1 MRKSYAT
8 LLAVVL
14 ALSTLVGC
22 GKADNASPAANGES
36 NASSPNAEKTNSS
49 EVVKIK
55 YVVPGT
61 EPKDYQKVFE
71 KVNEKLA
78 ADGVGVAV
86 EKIFIPWDAWDQK
99 LNLMLST
106 GEEFDLFHVM
116 QDRTPFSNY
125 YTRGALADISE
136 EIEKYGANLKKNIPE
151 DIFGGAT
158 IGGKYYI
165 VPSYWVEMASEGQFN
180 IRRDILREN
189 NLQEPTT
196 PAELISAWETVMKNW
211 KGKNKPYL
219 GTRADFDPI
228 NLHTSILHR
237 TYDTFPFTVKDKFF
251 YVNQNG
257 EVKSWIETD
266 EFKKDAAFMHE
277 LYTKG
282 ITNPDILVM
291 KQEQVDAQLDS
302 GEWFVRL
309 GTGGSLNGLQKY
321 NPDATVDDIG
331 VVWFNPEKEYL
342 RPSPSRTGMPYR
354 RTASIPRRPLS
365 LWIGCWPARTTTIW
379 FNMASRVSTTPKMAT
394 RA

>member
-1 MRKSYAT
+1 
-8 LLAVVL
+8 
-14 ALSTLVGC
+14 
-22 GKADNASPAANGES
+22 
-36 NASSPNAEKTNSS
+36 
-49 EVVKIK
+49 
-55 YVVPGT
+55 
-61 EPKDYQKVFE
+61 
-71 KVNEKLA
+71 
-78 ADGVGVAV
+78 
-86 EKIFIPWDAWDQK
+86 
-99 LNLMLST
+99 
-106 GEEFDLFHVM
+106 
-116 QDRTPFSNY
+116 
-125 YTRGALADISE
+125 
-136 EIEKYGANLKKNIPE
+136 
-151 DIFGGAT
+151 
-158 IGGKYYI
+158 
-165 VPSYWVEMASEGQFN
+165 
-180 IRRDILREN
+180 
-189 NLQEPTT
+189 
-196 PAELISAWETVMKNW
+196 MKNW

-321 NPDATVDDIG
+321 NPAATVDDIG

-342 RPSPSRTGMPYR
+342 RPLLQERKCRTGEQQAPG
-354 RTASIPRRPLS
+354 
-365 LWIGCWPARTTTIW
+365 GCR
-379 FNMASRVSTTPKMAT
+379 
-394 RA
+394 